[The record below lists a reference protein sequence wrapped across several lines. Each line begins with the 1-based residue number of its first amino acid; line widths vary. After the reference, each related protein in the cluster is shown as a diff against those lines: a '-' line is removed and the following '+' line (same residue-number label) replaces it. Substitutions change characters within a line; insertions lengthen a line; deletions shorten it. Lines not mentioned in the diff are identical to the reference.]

1 MSHIRFAPPNSVSV
15 TRGRI
20 FHVKNEQVY
29 MIHARFSFL
38 YCFLRLKRRNFCGLN
53 YKVLIGTFFDFQ
65 RKKMILKNE
74 IQGNKVQ
81 ETAALVQSLQVN

>member
-1 MSHIRFAPPNSVSV
+1 MFVDS
-15 TRGRI
+15 
-20 FHVKNEQVY
+20 
-29 MIHARFSFL
+29 
-38 YCFLRLKRRNFCGLN
+38 N